1 MVTMKAFWNDG
12 GQGPTSESPVDVSL
26 QQAQL
31 LWSDSRGVEGNFLGL
46 IDELGNTVQFY
57 FDAGIPDGVE
67 DARHL
72 RIVLLDFPVPEKQ
85 GSYSKLV
92 TIGEVH
98 ELIAIA
104 FSAGAR
110 HQSFDGLS
118 FCAW

>member
-1 MVTMKAFWNDG
+1 MKAFWNDC

-26 QQAQL
+26 EQAQL

-46 IDELGNTVQFY
+46 VDDLGNTIQFY
-57 FDAGIPDGVE
+57 FNAGIPDDVE

-72 RIVLLDFPVPEKQ
+72 RIVLVDFPVSEKQ

-98 ELIAIA
+98 ELIATA
-104 FSAGAR
+104 FSVGAR
-110 HQSFDGLS
+110 HQSFSGLR
-118 FCAW
+118 FDAW

>member
-1 MVTMKAFWNDG
+1 MVTMKAFWNDC

-26 QQAQL
+26 EQAQQ

-46 IDELGNTVQFY
+46 VDELGNTIQFY
-57 FDAGIPDGVE
+57 FNAGIPDDIE

-72 RIVLLDFPVPEKQ
+72 RIVLLDFPVLEKR

-92 TIGEVH
+92 TIGEVN

-104 FSAGAR
+104 FRVGAR
-110 HQSFDGLS
+110 YQSFSGLS
-118 FCAW
+118 FAAW